1 MTYNYL
7 REETKDVIDYIK
19 NELTFT
25 KRLDLLASGKQQAA
39 EDLNEKLFNVDSITG
54 NGSGSYTFNVL
65 QAERNLVGN
74 WEILR
79 AAIDELDSSF
89 DAIYKGP
96 EACDV
101 LIRIYLLPTAI
112 DDAITE
118 LWHSDN
124 KTSNHENQ

>member
-54 NGSGSYTFNVL
+54 NGSDSYTFNTGQV
-65 QAERNLVGN
+65 QNVGVN
-74 WEILR
+74 
-79 AAIDELDSSF
+79 
-89 DAIYKGP
+89 
-96 EACDV
+96 
-101 LIRIYLLPTAI
+101 
-112 DDAITE
+112 
-118 LWHSDN
+118 
-124 KTSNHENQ
+124 